1 MHKLYSLI
9 LYVDHDK
16 LAEDANAMLEKQDN
30 KAACIRTMLSD
41 LVKANGIIY
50 DYTDIQKKER
60 LERFFGYSGKTEN
73 TSGTGKRK
81 GGRRRTH
88 QFILSPYNDYPD
100 GLEYDVLV
108 TLDIQSN
115 TPAFLREFFM
125 DFVQANSI
133 IANYVDISEKERLER
148 FFGYV
153 AWTVAPAGK
162 PDKTVKILKDKGV
175 EVRHY
180 YEGTRYVS
188 SVFSITA
195 PDGKKI
201 CGSI

>member
-16 LAEDANAMLEKQDN
+16 LAEDANTMLEKQDN
-30 KAACIRTMLSD
+30 KSACIRTMLAD
-41 LVKANGIIY
+41 LIKANGVIEY
-50 DYTDIQKKER
+50 YTDTPRKER

-73 TSGTGKRK
+73 TSETGKRK
-81 GGRRRTH
+81 GGRKCTC

-108 TLDIQSN
+108 TLGIQSN
-115 TPAFLREFFM
+115 TSAFLREFFM
-125 DFVQANSI
+125 DFVRANGI
-133 IANYVDISEKERLER
+133 IANYADIPENVRLER

-162 PDKTVKILKDKGV
+162 PGKTVKILKDKGV

-180 YEGTRYVS
+180 YEGIHYVS
-188 SVFSITA
+188 SEFVITA